1 MSKLKI
7 FGIGVLIF
15 VGLTALGFATG
26 EIQALYN
33 RTTGSHISSSE
44 TDMWHNSKGYTDG
57 MAQDLSK
64 YKLELNQTKDATAR
78 GAIIDHI
85 NEEFSNF
92 DENKIKNQDLRQ
104 FLIDCRNE
112 NIK

>member
-7 FGIGVLIF
+7 FGIGILIF
-15 VGLTALGFATG
+15 AGLTGLGFATG

-33 RTTGSHISSSE
+33 RTTGSHVSSSE
-44 TDMWHNSKGYTDG
+44 TDMWHNSKGYVDG

-64 YKLELNQTKDATAR
+64 HKLELAQTKDETAR
-78 GAIIDHI
+78 QAIISYI
-85 NEEFSNF
+85 NEKFANF

-104 FLIDCRNE
+104 FLVDVRNG